1 MPIEQNISHL
11 KALMKKLSKKVA
23 LVTGGSEGIG
33 FSCAL
38 SLASEGCNLVLISR
52 NKKKLKTAISKIK
65 NKYKIKCLAIEGD
78 VANPNLPSEALNI
91 IRKQFNRLDI
101 LINNTGGPPMGSFFH
116 QNDRSWDMAINQ
128 NLLSVIRF
136 THSAFSL
143 MKRNKF
149 GRVINIL
156 SVLAKEPTPQM
167 VLSSTTRAA
176 VVAFSK
182 SISYDLGPHGITI
195 NNIFPGG
202 VLTKRFE
209 SLLIDRAKQLNKTT
223 KDFLKERTNTVP
235 VGKFAKPNEIASII
249 LFLCDKNSS
258 IITGTSII
266 ADGGQSKSI

>member
-1 MPIEQNISHL
+1 
-11 KALMKKLSKKVA
+11 MKKLAKKVA

-38 SLASEGCNLVLISR
+38 ALASEGCHLVLLSR
-52 NKKKLKTAISKIK
+52 DKKKLEKATNKIK
-65 NKYKIKCLAIEGD
+65 KIYKIKCLTIQGD
-78 VANPNLPSEALNI
+78 VANPNVPKEVLTKI
-91 IRKQFNRLDI
+91 KKKFNRLDI
-101 LINNTGGPPMGSFFH
+101 LINNSGGPPMGSFFK
-116 QNDRSWDMAINQ
+116 QNDKSWDIAINQ

-136 THSAFSL
+136 TQSAFSL
-143 MKRNKF
+143 MKKNKF

-176 VVAFSK
+176 VAAFSK
-182 SISYDLGPHGITI
+182 SISYDLGPYGITI

-209 SLLIDRAKQLNKTT
+209 TLLVDRARQLNKTT

-235 VGKFAKPNEIASII
+235 VGKFAKPSEIASII

-258 IITGTSII
+258 IITGTSIV

>member
-1 MPIEQNISHL
+1 
-11 KALMKKLSKKVA
+11 MKKLAKKVA

-38 SLASEGCNLVLISR
+38 SLASEGCNLVLLSR
-52 NKKKLKTAISKIK
+52 DKKKLEKATNKIK
-65 NKYKIKCLAIEGD
+65 NKYKIKCLAIKGD
-78 VANPNLPSEALNI
+78 VANPTLPKEVLSKI
-91 IRKQFNRLDI
+91 KKQFNRLDI
-101 LINNTGGPPMGSFFH
+101 LINNAGGPPMGSFFN
-116 QNDRSWDMAINQ
+116 QNDKSWDEAINQ
-128 NLLSVIRF
+128 NMLSVVRF

-143 MKRNKF
+143 MKKNKY

-195 NNIFPGG
+195 NNICPGG

-209 SLLIDRAKQLNKTT
+209 SLLVDRAKQLNKKT

-235 VGKFAKPNEIASII
+235 IGKFAKPNEIASII
-249 LFLCDKNSS
+249 LFLCDKKSS